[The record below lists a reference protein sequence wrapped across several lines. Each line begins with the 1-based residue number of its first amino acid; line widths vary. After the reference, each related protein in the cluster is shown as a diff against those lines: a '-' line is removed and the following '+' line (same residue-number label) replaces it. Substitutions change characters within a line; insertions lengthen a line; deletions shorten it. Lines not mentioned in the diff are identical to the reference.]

1 MRMEVVKLLIV
12 EDHKLIRNGVKL
24 MLSNQSI
31 YRFDFTEVSTG
42 EEAIKLL
49 GEESFDFVLLDITL
63 STKISGFEVL
73 KFIKRKKLEVP
84 VLIQSMHDEVDII
97 RKTFELGAKGYI
109 SKSSERDELVNAIRS
124 IFAGQRYMSNEVSLL
139 FSNDIANNI
148 SSKAKNGLTMR
159 QIEILKSLAKGKTN
173 KELSEIY
180 LLSVRTIEGHRSR
193 IMKKLNLSSTAEMI
207 RYVYDNKL

>member
-1 MRMEVVKLLIV
+1 MEVVKLLIV

-109 SKSSERDELVNAIRS
+109 SKSSEKDELINAIRS

-139 FSNDIANNI
+139 FSNDIATNI

-180 LLSVRTIEGHRSR
+180 MLSVRTIEGHRSR